1 MQTYAFVDRED
12 SIYAYHAQE
21 LLPEYMITINGGA
34 KSGSATREM
43 ITHIVLKNENIYTIA
58 NRYGVT
64 ARDIKK
70 WNRLSSNRLQRGKRL
85 KLYVDN
91 GGVLLAAKA
100 PEKAKQQTQ
109 TASKQ
114 DNNYISH
121 KVKSGESL
129 YSIASKYPGI
139 TAQDLRKANKLPNS
153 KIMPGQVL
161 KIPKG

>member
-1 MQTYAFVDRED
+1 
-12 SIYAYHAQE
+12 
-21 LLPEYMITINGGA
+21 
-34 KSGSATREM
+34 
-43 ITHIVLKNENIYTIA
+43 
-58 NRYGVT
+58 
-64 ARDIKK
+64 
-70 WNRLSSNRLQRGKRL
+70 L